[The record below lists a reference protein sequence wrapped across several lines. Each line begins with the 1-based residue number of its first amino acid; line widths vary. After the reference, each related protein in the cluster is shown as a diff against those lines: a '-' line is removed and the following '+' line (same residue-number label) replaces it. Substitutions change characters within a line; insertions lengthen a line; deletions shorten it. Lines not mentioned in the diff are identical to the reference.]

1 MELASILQTGCTA
14 MFSLAEGIKRRHV
27 RDWGRNWL
35 VFIGVISV
43 LLSSFTPALQF
54 LAWTR
59 RAKDLEAKIGGGNDW
74 KMLVH
79 RNLIG
84 LLTSNGKC

>member
-14 MFSLAEGIKRRHV
+14 MFSLTEGIKRRHI

-35 VFIGVISV
+35 VFIGVISA
-43 LLSSFTPALQF
+43 LSCLTPALQF

-59 RAKDLEAKIGGGNDW
+59 RSKDFEAKIGGGNDW
-74 KMLVH
+74 TILVH
-79 RNLIG
+79 RKLIG
-84 LLTSNGKC
+84 LLTLNGKC